1 MAADPKRAKRL
12 DKALVPPAVTTEY
25 VNAIG
30 MMFSLAALLLR
41 VSGTDSCI
49 KATETPSHIQ
59 SYLSFWSLPNKT
71 CGQVNNQG
79 FRTMQKLYCDEY
91 LGCYLIHIRA

>member
-12 DKALVPPAVTTEY
+12 DKSLVPPAVTTEY

-41 VSGTDSCI
+41 VSGS
-49 KATETPSHIQ
+49 
-59 SYLSFWSLPNKT
+59 
-71 CGQVNNQG
+71 
-79 FRTMQKLYCDEY
+79 
-91 LGCYLIHIRA
+91 

>member
-12 DKALVPPAVTTEY
+12 DKTLIPPAVTTEY

-41 VSGTDSCI
+41 VSGTRYVVQLLTSTIISCPDRFFFFCI
-49 KATETPSHIQ
+49 WVGEW
-59 SYLSFWSLPNKT
+59 LS
-71 CGQVNNQG
+71 
-79 FRTMQKLYCDEY
+79 
-91 LGCYLIHIRA
+91 

>member
-12 DKALVPPAVTTEY
+12 DKTLIPPAVTTEY

-41 VSGTDSCI
+41 WKWSAWIGVFCSLVHLTNSASSDDRTQI
-49 KATETPSHIQ
+49 
-59 SYLSFWSLPNKT
+59 LSLFMLSTSSL
-71 CGQVNNQG
+71 VMVY
-79 FRTMQKLYCDEY
+79 MQNPAPMSV
-91 LGCYLIHIRA
+91 G